1 MSDKRQLLG
10 LGKVRKDVLERTV
23 VKYLPMDES
32 PGLDGGMIRLSGEAL
47 ISHSPSIGVPLEALG
62 FFAFHYAVSNV
73 AERFGKPKHLI
84 TGIYLP
90 TDSTEEELKIIT
102 QSLGEE
108 ARKYD
113 VTIVAGQ
120 TATYV
125 GLETPL
131 ITSTCI
137 GEPKRKPL
145 KPQPDD
151 IVLIAGSVGGEALWI
166 NSISNEGGSDV
177 WRGFT
182 PLPVILSLQS
192 VDGLKVMHDISE
204 GGVKKALQEVASA
217 YGNKLDIQ
225 SKKIP
230 YADGIEDLKEDPLR
244 APTYGSLILVASPD
258 CIEQVQKS
266 CRELGVQCEIVGV
279 VASGEGVLID
289 GEEIGDHDRMAI
301 DWVYG
306 SFETQDKII
315 VELRNS
321 INQLLKIQGFN
332 ELIPRVGSNMVYAKP
347 EVSSSD
353 DVASIDG
360 RMISSRNGPRLCG
373 DIIYG
378 GSKYTSSVI
387 FEACRINPD
396 IKAALSI
403 RGGQDIVEALEGA
416 GYNVKTLSPDVKGDT
431 CPVALSLAETD
442 ELYTAYYHTGE
453 FGIEPTVTLLGQN
466 PEELVNI
473 TQSLVT
479 ALQR

>member
-1 MSDKRQLLG
+1 MSDKRRLLG
-10 LGKVRKDVLERTV
+10 LGKVSKDVLERTV

-32 PGLDGGMIRLSGEAL
+32 LGLDGGMIRLSGEAL

-90 TDSTEEELKIIT
+90 TDSTE
-102 QSLGEE
+102 
-108 ARKYD
+108 
-113 VTIVAGQ
+113 
-120 TATYV
+120 ATYT
-125 GLETPL
+125 GLEIPL

-137 GEPKRKPL
+137 GEPIRKPL
-145 KPQPDD
+145 KPRPDD
-151 IVLIAGSVGGEALWI
+151 VVLIAGAVGGEALWI

-177 WRGFT
+177 WRSFT
-182 PLPVILSLQS
+182 PLPAILSLQS

-204 GGVKKALQEVASA
+204 GGVKKAMLEVASA

-225 SKKIP
+225 SQKIP

-289 GEEIGDHDRMAI
+289 GEEIGDHDRMVI

-306 SFETQDKII
+306 SFEAQDEII

-321 INQLLKIQGFN
+321 INQLMKIQGFN
-332 ELIPRVGSNMVYAKP
+332 ELIPQVGSNMVYAKP
-347 EVSSSD
+347 EASSSD

-360 RMISSRNGPRLCG
+360 RIISSRIGPRLCG
-373 DIIYG
+373 AIIYG

-387 FEACRINPD
+387 LEACRINPD

-416 GYNVKTLSPDVKGDT
+416 GYPVKTVSPDVNGDI
-431 CPVALSLAETD
+431 CPVALYLAETD
-442 ELYTAYYHTGE
+442 DLYTAYYHPGE

-466 PEELVNI
+466 PGELVNI
-473 TQSLVT
+473 IQSLVT